1 MRLVR
6 PFLVLLLLPVV
17 PLTAG
22 ASVQPP
28 ELAGSTVV
36 TAARSGY
43 VDVGLSRDVRL
54 SPRYRDNPDVSVT
67 GQGRLVGLW
76 LEALDPTGDQLEVM
90 RVPSFLGGRTRTSG
104 TTEPAPQCSSDP
116 LGLPSS
122 CSTPTPKAIVLHRGR
137 YRLTVLTDGHPLTLR
152 LHLSGLG
159 GSARLRPVHALRS
172 AELPL
177 PLRET
182 VGDRVVTYGATGPV
196 AGRVR
201 AWVAATATTSGTQV
215 DGWSLCE
222 RHDAAQDT
230 PFAYSPACPGG
241 TSGGYDLAVRDGRYG
256 VFGAWV
262 GGVESAPNGGLGGS
276 FTNDAGVRLGPTLG
290 VWLQVP

>member
-6 PFLVLLLLPVV
+6 PLLVLLLLPVV
-17 PLTAG
+17 PLTAR
-22 ASVQPP
+22 AAAPAP

-36 TAARSGY
+36 TAVRSGY
-43 VDVGLSRDVRL
+43 VDVELSRDVRL
-54 SPRYRDNPDVSVT
+54 SPRYRDNPDVSLT
-67 GQGRLVGLW
+67 GQGRLVGAW
-76 LEALDPTGDQLEVM
+76 LEALEAGDRLEVM
-90 RVPSFLGGRTRTSG
+90 RLPSFMGGRIRTSG
-104 TTEPAPQCSSDP
+104 STEPAPECSSNP
-116 LGLPSS
+116 LLPES
-122 CSTPTPKAIVLHRGR
+122 CTTPTPKAIVLHRGR
-137 YRLTVLTDGHPLTLR
+137 YRLTMLTDGHPLTLR

-159 GSARLRPVHALRS
+159 RSSTRLRPAHVLRS
-172 AELPL
+172 AQLPL

-196 AGRVR
+196 TGRVR

-222 RHDAAQDT
+222 RHDAAQEA

-241 TSGGYDLAVRDGRYG
+241 TSGGYDLAIREGRYG

-262 GGVESAPNGGLGGS
+262 GGVESAPNVGLGGS

-290 VWLQVP
+290 VWLQAP